1 MGSSTGFCFLSLL
14 RICTWE
20 FRLCMNRGQKCAA
33 RLPLRVSLLG
43 EQGVQG
49 MVWFGVFFL
58 NTWQERLYGG
68 NTTLGEKPSFCQGLC
83 DVGAP
88 GLVSLLVF
96 WTVTL
101 FAGAENECDTSQSGS
116 KMSCFSFSFFFSRL
130 YLPGKIPNCHSKIN
144 IPNWG
149 SFQATAHPSLSWQK
163 ELYLFHVLNKSS
175 YFPSFPKDSN

>member
-1 MGSSTGFCFLSLL
+1 
-14 RICTWE
+14 
-20 FRLCMNRGQKCAA
+20 MNQGQKCAA

-43 EQGVQG
+43 EWGVQG
-49 MVWFGVFFL
+49 MVWFGFFFFL
-58 NTWQERLYGG
+58 NTWQEQLYGG

-88 GLVSLLVF
+88 GLVSLFVL

-116 KMSCFSFSFFFSRL
+116 KMSCFSFSFFSFSRL

-149 SFQATAHPSLSWQK
+149 SFQATAHPFLSWQK
-163 ELYLFHVLNKSS
+163 ELYPFHVLNKSS